1 MKIKVRISILTF
13 LLTIS
18 AMVTADEPDKNK
30 WFLIF
35 QNRDSNYQPAFSTT
49 TTISKPESWSDPTPV
64 IQKDTSAKWIDFWVI
79 CDKKKAYLFYTQNH
93 YEVIVR
99 SISLQDFPGNWS
111 EGKKVLE
118 GVHEAVHI

>member
-1 MKIKVRISILTF
+1 MKIKVRISTLLTF

-49 TTISKPESWSDPTPV
+49 TTISKPES
-64 IQKDTSAKWIDFWVI
+64 
-79 CDKKKAYLFYTQNH
+79 
-93 YEVIVR
+93 
-99 SISLQDFPGNWS
+99 
-111 EGKKVLE
+111 
-118 GVHEAVHI
+118 